1 MNRLNTDFHFVL
13 NGLSELGLSNFG
25 LESQGAGV
33 RLAMAAPCL
42 AINRSIQCQP
52 GPPAA
57 QRVGSERNFGPC
69 SAALPASE
77 LPDGLLLLGPA
88 SITKAIK
95 EYLLHYHHERPHQ
108 GLGNRIPF
116 PVLAH
121 PDRPQHPDQLQ
132 RKSRLGGLLN
142 SYYWQGQS
150 PLTSA
155 A

>member
-13 NGLSELGLSNFG
+13 NGLSELRLWNFG
-25 LESQGAGV
+25 LETQGAGV
-33 RLAMAAPCL
+33 RLAMSAPCL

-57 QRVGSERNFGPC
+57 DQNAISGLAQLLCLLLIS
-69 SAALPASE
+69 L
-77 LPDGLLLLGPA
+77 DGLLLLGPA

-142 SYYWQGQS
+142 SYYWQGQTS
-150 PLTSA
+150 LTSA